1 MIQKEIIG
9 LIRESIGKVLIS
21 EQGEYQWAKE
31 RRQRDDWKRE
41 DLHSGDLGSA
51 AHALYYFLKSEGEIG
66 EDKDV
71 YDIIPMGS
79 EYDMYVFATSDDLD
93 KQWIV
98 GTADDAFESAKGYLK
113 DQIDSEGLETLFS
126 SDFISNYVDKEN
138 FEHFLRNNFDEYVRE
153 EPESVLDERDRELTE
168 KQTMFIQYLELKLQK
183 LEKKLEST
191 EDQDE
196 IEKIQNT
203 IENTQEKIDEINSD
217 PQGEFSEEK
226 IEEVIEHYVEQYKD
240 DIESYF
246 QDWFGEFNLTVIMNN
261 DLIDVDELVDDV
273 VSTDGA
279 AHIMNYYDGTSDEVR
294 FEGDTYEIMVWNR

>member
-21 EQGEYQWAKE
+21 EQSEYQWAEE
-31 RRQRDDWKRE
+31 RRQRDDWERE
-41 DLHSGDLGSA
+41 NLHSGDLGSA

-79 EYDMYVFATSDDLD
+79 EYDMYVFSTSDDLD

-113 DQIDSEGLETLFS
+113 DQIDSEGLATLFS

-203 IENTQEKIDEINSD
+203 IENTQEKI
-217 PQGEFSEEK
+217 EEA
-226 IEEVIEHYVEQYKD
+226 IEHYVEQYKD

-246 QDWFGEFNLTVIMNN
+246 QDWYGEFNLTVIMNN
-261 DLIDVDELVDDV
+261 DLIDVDELVYDV